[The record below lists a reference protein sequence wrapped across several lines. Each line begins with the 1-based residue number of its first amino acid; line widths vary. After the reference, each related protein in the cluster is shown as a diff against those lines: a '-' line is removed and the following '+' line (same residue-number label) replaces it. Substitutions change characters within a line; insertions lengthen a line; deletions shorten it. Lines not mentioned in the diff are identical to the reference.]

1 MFTGLVEEVGTL
13 LRLDRRGP
21 AAQVTIQCRLGQ
33 DEPLV
38 LGESIA
44 VAGACLTVTR
54 ILSDGFTAD
63 LSAETLEKTTL
74 GKLAAPAKVNLERAS
89 KLGARMGGH
98 VVLGHVDGVGK
109 VVDVTPSGDARR
121 VTFEAERGLARY
133 IAPKGSICVEGVSLT
148 VNDVSDSED
157 AVRFS
162 VMLVPHTLAATTLPS
177 LAKGSYVNLEMDVLA
192 RYVERH
198 LGLLASSTAGR
209 EKEAN
214 RDDDAASQ
222 SAADERLL
230 ATLRRAG
237 YT

>member
-13 LRLDRRGP
+13 SRLDRRGP

-33 DEPLV
+33 TEPLV

-44 VAGACLTVTR
+44 VAGACLTVTQ
-54 ILSDGFTAD
+54 ILPNGFTAD
-63 LSAETLEKTTL
+63 LSAETLDKTTL
-74 GKLAAPAKVNLERAS
+74 GKLVVPARVNLERAS

-98 VVLGHVDGVGK
+98 VVLGHVDGVGR
-109 VVDVTPSGDARR
+109 VVEVAPSGDARR
-121 VTFEAERGLARY
+121 VTFEADRDLARY
-133 IAPKGSICVEGVSLT
+133 IAPKGSICIEGVSLT
-148 VNDVSDSED
+148 VNDVTDTAD

-177 LAKGSYVNLEMDVLA
+177 LAKGSHVNLEMDVLA

-198 LGLLASSTAGR
+198 LGLLQSRTAGG
-209 EKEAN
+209 EKEAD
-214 RDDDAASQ
+214 RDD
-222 SAADERLL
+222 SAADQRLL
-230 ATLRRAG
+230 ETLRRAG